1 MKEDIFNFSDKILF
15 FDFDRFL
22 KIFGL
27 RILGA
32 VILLFAG
39 YWLMRFLRKIIQR
52 IMIRQ
57 NIDQTVQLF
66 VNQLSKWVSH
76 IILFLAV
83 IQQLGA
89 PISSFLGVLTA
100 SAVAVGLA
108 MQGSLSNFAGGIMLL
123 IIKPF
128 KVGDTIEAKGH
139 RGEVKS
145 IGMFYTRI
153 VKFGNETLFI
163 PNGPLFADNVIN
175 YSVNGRRRAK
185 ILVGISYHSD
195 IKKAKEILYNIG
207 KSNPFCIKEMEPV
220 VYVEEL
226 ADSSVNLSLRIWAE
240 NKDYSE
246 MYFSLLEE
254 IKTEFDK
261 NNIEIPF
268 PQQELYIKKL
278 S

>member
-123 IIKPF
+123 IIKPLRWATPS
-128 KVGDTIEAKGH
+128 KPK
-139 RGEVKS
+139 
-145 IGMFYTRI
+145 
-153 VKFGNETLFI
+153 
-163 PNGPLFADNVIN
+163 
-175 YSVNGRRRAK
+175 
-185 ILVGISYHSD
+185 D
-195 IKKAKEILYNIG
+195 IA
-207 KSNPFCIKEMEPV
+207 
-220 VYVEEL
+220 
-226 ADSSVNLSLRIWAE
+226 AR
-240 NKDYSE
+240 
-246 MYFSLLEE
+246 
-254 IKTEFDK
+254 
-261 NNIEIPF
+261 
-268 PQQELYIKKL
+268 
-278 S
+278 

>member
-1 MKEDIFNFSDKILF
+1 MKEDIFDLPQKKILF
-15 FDFDRFL
+15 DIKKFIEL
-22 KIFGL
+22 FGL
-27 RILGA
+27 KLAGA
-32 VILLFAG
+32 LILLFVG
-39 YWLMRFLRKIIQR
+39 YWIMRFLRNIITR

-57 NIDQTVQLF
+57 EIDQTVQHF
-66 VNQLSKWVSH
+66 VNQLLKWVSH

-195 IKKAKEILYNIG
+195 IKKAKEILYHIG
-207 KSNPFCIKEMEPV
+207 KLNAFSIKEIEPV

-240 NKDYSE
+240 NKDYFE

-254 IKTEFDK
+254 IKIEFDK

-268 PQQELYIKKL
+268 PQQELYIKKI

>member
-52 IMIRQ
+52 IMIKQ
-57 NIDQTVQLF
+57 EIDQTVQLF

-195 IKKAKEILYNIG
+195 IKKAKEILYKIG
-207 KSNPFCIKEMEPV
+207 KSNPFSIKEIEPV

-254 IKTEFDK
+254 IKVEFDK